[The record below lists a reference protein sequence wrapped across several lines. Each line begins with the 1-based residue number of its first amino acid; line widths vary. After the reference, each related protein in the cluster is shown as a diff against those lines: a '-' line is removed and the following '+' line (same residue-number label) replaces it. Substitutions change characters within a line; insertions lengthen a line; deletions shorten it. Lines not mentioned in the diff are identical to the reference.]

1 VAFVLF
7 LLATAVLFI
16 RPTDFIPPLQTV
28 PLYEG
33 LVAACLVAA
42 IDGILRQLRGDV
54 LSRDPIS
61 ACVLG
66 LLPAVVLSEL
76 ANLDFEGASTQG
88 LEFGKVVLFYLLLVG
103 TVDSPRRLRA
113 CLLWLGL
120 CLTVVTGIGVL
131 QYYGVVQLESFAIL
145 EEVGAGTID
154 PDTGAE
160 VVTRRLRGS
169 GLFCDPNDLCLV
181 LDLAIPAALYGL
193 GDRRLGPLRALWLG
207 PLLLFGVALALT
219 QSRGGL
225 LGALVGVVVL
235 LRARF
240 RGRGGIVLGAVVL
253 PVLLKLFGGRQTD
266 FEVSGGT
273 GQQRIQIWF
282 ESLGLFLKRP
292 AFGIGASRLLDHLDH
307 VTHNSF
313 LHCFTELGL
322 CGGVLFLGAY
332 VHALGALDRLGPDH
346 AAGLDPELR
355 RMRPYVLAAVAGYA
369 AGMLTLSVPYIVPT
383 YTLLGLAAGYLRA
396 AEADQPGAAG
406 RAGGAFARRTAAASG
421 AFLVA
426 MFIYTKLFV
435 NW

>member
-1 VAFVLF
+1 MAFGLF
-7 LLATAVLFI
+7 LLVTAVLFI
-16 RPTDFIPPLQTV
+16 RPTDFLGPLQDV

-42 IDGILRQLRGDV
+42 VDGVLRQLRGEV
-54 LSRDPIS
+54 LAQDPIS

-66 LLPAVVLSEL
+66 LLGAVVLSEL
-76 ANLDFEGASTQG
+76 ANLDFEGVSTHG
-88 LEFGKVVLFYLLLVG
+88 LEFGKMVLFYLLLLG

-113 CLLWLGL
+113 FLLWLGL
-120 CLTVVTGIGVL
+120 CIAVVTGIGVL
-131 QYYGVVQLESFAIL
+131 QYHGAVHLETFEVL
-145 EEVGAGTID
+145 EVGEEGRID
-154 PDTGAE
+154 PDTGE
-160 VVTRRLRGS
+160 QVLTRRLRGT
-169 GLFCDPNDLCLV
+169 GLFHDPNDLCLV
-181 LDLAIPAALYGL
+181 LDLALPAALYGL
-193 GDRRLGPLRALWLG
+193 GDRRLGPWRALWLG

-225 LGALVGVVVL
+225 LGALVGVLVL

-240 RGRGGIVLGAVVL
+240 RGRGGIVLGAAVL
-253 PVLLKLFGGRQTD
+253 PVLLKLFGTRQTS

-273 GQQRIQIWF
+273 GQQRIQLWF
-282 ESLGLFLKRP
+282 ESLGLFLGRP
-292 AFGIGASRLLDHLDH
+292 VFGIGASHLTDHLDH
-307 VTHNSF
+307 VTHNTF

-322 CGGVLFLGAY
+322 CGGALFLGAY
-332 VHALGALDRLGPDH
+332 VHALGALDRLGGDH

-383 YTLLGLAAGYLRA
+383 YTVLGLAACYLRA
-396 AEADQPGAAG
+396 AAADQPGAAG
-406 RAGGAFARRTAAASG
+406 RAGGAFARRTAAVSA

-426 MFIYTKLFV
+426 MFIYTRTFV